1 MPNIPNDYV
10 PLIQQS
16 IAVFA
21 TVGAVLIGAI
31 ITWLTRL
38 NARLRRMETRD
49 RLSWLYIRSLI
60 DYAYKHSDTVKH
72 PLPEPPPG
80 LLDPDKE

>member
-16 IAVFA
+16 IAVIA
-21 TVGAVLIGAI
+21 TIGAVLIGAI
-31 ITWLTRL
+31 ITWLTRM

-60 DYAYKHSDTVKH
+60 DYAYTFADVHKH
-72 PLPEPPPG
+72 PLPDPPPG